1 MGSDRTAEAAFASGS
16 FAFRTNLGGIPVI
29 YLQVNIKHMAAFGAA
44 EFIYCH
50 AYISPE
56 AFIQNILEKEY
67 RLVKCF

>member
-1 MGSDRTAEAAFASGS
+1 
-16 FAFRTNLGGIPVI
+16 
-29 YLQVNIKHMAAFGAA
+29 MAAFGAA
-44 EFIYCH
+44 ELIYCH